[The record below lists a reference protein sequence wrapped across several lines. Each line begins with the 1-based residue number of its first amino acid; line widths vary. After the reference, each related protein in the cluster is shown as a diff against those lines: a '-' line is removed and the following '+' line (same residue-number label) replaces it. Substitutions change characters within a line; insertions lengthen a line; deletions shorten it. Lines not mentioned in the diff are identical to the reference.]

1 MYKFSFLW
9 FINNF
14 TLTYLILYSLKFV
27 ENVEQ
32 IYINNVL
39 KNDVICQKKVE
50 IFKICEMMQWRV
62 LYFSSKNQKK

>member
-1 MYKFSFLW
+1 MNQFTSKLIMYKFSFLL

-50 IFKICEMMQWRV
+50 IFKICEMMQ
-62 LYFSSKNQKK
+62 